1 MTKVLIS
8 CPPMIN
14 AMSILREDF
23 ANHKFEPV
31 VVPMTQTLSANELK
45 SLLPSV
51 DGWIIGDDLVTDE
64 VLAAGH
70 RGKLKAAVKWGVG
83 VDNVDFESAKKHN
96 IQIKNT
102 PGVFNDEVA
111 DLAIGYMI
119 SLARQTHFIDRE
131 VRIGNWPKPMGTS
144 LKGKT
149 LALLG
154 VGNIGSEIAK
164 RALVFGMNVIGYDPN
179 AKHQLPPSV
188 VMKTWPE
195 SLNEADFFIISASLN
210 DGNRWIINKQTI
222 ELMKKGARLINV
234 SRGGLVKES
243 DLVEALRSGH
253 IESVALDVF
262 EEEPPNYTN
271 DLFCHSRSIFG
282 SHNASNTSEAVM
294 TTSKLSI
301 KILRSLINENS

>member
-1 MTKVLIS
+1 
-8 CPPMIN
+8 MIN

-23 ANHKFEPV
+23 ATHNFEPV
-31 VVPMTQTLSANELK
+31 VVPMTQTLSAKELK

-96 IQIKNT
+96 IPIKNT

-164 RALVFGMNVIGYDPN
+164 RAIVFGLNVIGYDPN
-179 AKHQLPPSV
+179 AKHEPPPGV

-195 SLNEADFFIISASLN
+195 SLNEVDFFIISASLN
-210 DGNRWIINKQTI
+210 DGNRWIVNKQTI
-222 ELMKKGARLINV
+222 ELMKKGVRLINV

-243 DLVEALRSGH
+243 DLIEALRSGH

-262 EEEPPNYTN
+262 EEEPPNHTN

-294 TTSKLSI
+294 ITSKLSI